1 VGTAAQ
7 TSIHQRGFF
16 KHSLALHPVTQTGT
30 TFAMKLYNYWR
41 SSCSYRVRLA
51 LHAKNLPFEYVPV
64 ALNSGA
70 QHQPLHRQRNPIGTV
85 PVLEISGAPEPTHIA
100 QSIAIFEYL
109 EEAFPAHPLLPK
121 DSLQRAQVR
130 ALAETVNSGIQP
142 FHNLTT
148 LNFVRDVVKFDEKKF
163 AEFFINTGLVGL
175 EKMASATAGEFL
187 FGDLFGWA
195 DCCLLPQLF
204 GARRMGVD
212 TQAYPLLSKIEA
224 RCLQLDFVQKAK
236 PEAQIDAQ

>member
-1 VGTAAQ
+1 MGTAAQ
-7 TSIHQRGFF
+7 TSTHQRAFS
-16 KHSLALHPVTQTGT
+16 KSSLALRPVTQTGT
-30 TFAMKLYNYWR
+30 TFAMRLYNYWR

-51 LHAKNLPFEYVPV
+51 LHAKKLPFEYVPV

-70 QHQPLHRQRNPIGTV
+70 QHEPVHRQRNPIGTV
-85 PVLEISGAPEPTHIA
+85 PVLEILGASEPTFIA

-109 EEAFPAHPLLPK
+109 EEAFPAHPLLPT

-130 ALAETVNSGIQP
+130 ALAETINSGIQP

-148 LNFVRDVVKFDEKKF
+148 LNFVRDTVKFDEKKF
-163 AEFFINTGLVGL
+163 AGFFIGTGLAGL
-175 EKMASATAGEFL
+175 EKLASATAGEFL
-187 FGDLFGWA
+187 FGDSFGWA

-212 TQAYPLLSKIEA
+212 TQTFPLLSKIEA
-224 RCLQLDFVQKAK
+224 RCLKLDFVQKAK
-236 PEAQIDAQ
+236 PEAQVDAQ